1 MRAQIPGIQHDALDE
16 IKEVL
21 VEEAAV
27 TVVGLWA
34 VHWDVKHQ
42 LPGLTPHEARSATL
56 SVVHAVVRDGRVVAG
71 RLVKDAGAGSSFV
84 PWQLPADEV
93 VARIRAEWSS
103 LDREPNLGDIVEL
116 ASPELV
122 R

>member
-1 MRAQIPGIQHDALDE
+1 MQQDNVANQRHALDE

-42 LPGLTPHEARSATL
+42 LPDLTPHEARSVTL
-56 SVVHAVVRDGRVVAG
+56 RLVHEVVREGRVVAG
-71 RLVKDAGAGSSFV
+71 RFVQLDRETPTFV
-84 PWQLPADEV
+84 PWRLDADAV
-93 VARIRAEWSS
+93 VARIRQEWSS
-103 LDREPNLGDIVEL
+103 LERDPNLGDIVEL
-116 ASPELV
+116 AAPELV